1 MSDFEEVVKSKTNEE
16 LVDIYVNAADYQ
28 PEFLALAEAEV
39 VKRNIPLE
47 SLKSIREQKESID
60 ERILEIGEQGN
71 VFWILLGFLASLAG
85 GAVGIIVGYNFAY
98 SKRENLKGEEIFY
111 YNETTRKYGRWML
124 TFGCLILSLSFL
136 GRVI

>member
-16 LVDIYVNAADYQ
+16 LVDIFVNAADYQ

-60 ERILEIGEQGN
+60 ERITQVKSISMAPS
-71 VFWILLGFLASLAG
+71 IHA
-85 GAVGIIVGYNFAY
+85 AY
-98 SKRENLKGEEIFY
+98 GDDFCCDGKHA
-111 YNETTRKYGRWML
+111 
-124 TFGCLILSLSFL
+124 
-136 GRVI
+136 

>member
-1 MSDFEEVVKSKTNEE
+1 M
-16 LVDIYVNAADYQ
+16 
-28 PEFLALAEAEV
+28 
-39 VKRNIPLE
+39 
-47 SLKSIREQKESID
+47 
-60 ERILEIGEQGN
+60 
-71 VFWILLGFLASLAG
+71 FWILLGFLASLAG

-111 YNETTRKYGRWML
+111 LQRNDQEYGRWML